1 MLKFWPA
8 VKILAMENIPILIGK
23 PCDLSAQICAQLQG
37 QPSGTRSEYGSPS
50 LQSVVWFNLGLS
62 KNQGYPKYPQL
73 LYQVQ
78 CLNWGSW
85 LSTWGI
91 LFSDKPIWT
100 VFLRLLCLCLAGSMW
115 LICFLQVATA
125 ADDGCALF
133 FLCWFLGLWTAND
146 CQIKRARNLY
156 KRRWKTHVF
165 HAGSPWGTL
174 HMFFSLHWLVMKR
187 KHCTSTRLMWM
198 GLSRNGWQRPTRRL
212 KSFFFPGVPNFSML
226 PSGKHTKSYWK
237 LSFI

>member
-100 VFLRLLCLCLAGSMW
+100 VFFAFLVFMFGWFYVADLLFASGYRSRWCAF
-115 LICFLQVATA
+115 CFS
-125 ADDGCALF
+125 ALGPCHRS
-133 FLCWFLGLWTAND
+133 LKCKD
-146 CQIKRARNLY
+146 
-156 KRRWKTHVF
+156 RW
-165 HAGSPWGTL
+165 
-174 HMFFSLHWLVMKR
+174 
-187 KHCTSTRLMWM
+187 C
-198 GLSRNGWQRPTRRL
+198 
-212 KSFFFPGVPNFSML
+212 
-226 PSGKHTKSYWK
+226 SGI
-237 LSFI
+237 LSFSWTRPLCHLSQLKAMFVLQK

>member
-125 ADDGCALF
+125 ADDVRFVFRRFALATDHLNARIADAVAYCHSHGLAHCVTYHSWKQCLF
-133 FLCWFLGLWTAND
+133 FRKRSVSLCILCMSIPCLLKHCFNVKFLGDLFL
-146 CQIKRARNLY
+146 NL
-156 KRRWKTHVF
+156 
-165 HAGSPWGTL
+165 L
-174 HMFFSLHWLVMKR
+174 HSF
-187 KHCTSTRLMWM
+187 CLMM
-198 GLSRNGWQRPTRRL
+198 G
-212 KSFFFPGVPNFSML
+212 V
-226 PSGKHTKSYWK
+226 
-237 LSFI
+237 